1 MVELFQ
7 VLGSYPVE
15 AEQAA
20 SQLLESHQV
29 LGMQHSHRVLVCW
42 YDPETNSLILEMIGS
57 NPEPP
62 TTATQSSKLGLA
74 AHSDMHFLKQVPLL
88 LSKLKS
94 ISYVRLSI
102 GRAHKGV
109 QVPQYGVQSPVGL
122 PRQKERQSTTP

>member
-42 YDPETNSLILEMIGS
+42 YDPETNSAIVLFDS
-57 NPEPP
+57 KEPP

-88 LSKLKS
+88 LSKLKMTADEQMS
-94 ISYVRLSI
+94 IRKT
-102 GRAHKGV
+102 HKGV
-109 QVPQYGVQSPVGL
+109 QRPQNSVQISRGL

>member
-1 MVELFQ
+1 M
-7 VLGSYPVE
+7 SYPEE

-42 YDPETNSLILEMIGS
+42 YDPETNFVIVLFDSK
-57 NPEPP
+57 EPP

-88 LSKLKS
+88 LSKLKLTA
-94 ISYVRLSI
+94 YVRLSI